1 MRHAQLLDTIRC
13 SPFAAF
19 RDSPMH
25 RHRQGFTLI
34 ELLIVCVIIGILAA
48 FAIANQRN
56 TRQKAAAAS
65 MKSDLR
71 NIAYAEEAYFSEN
84 RTYTS
89 DLARLFFDPSP
100 GVSVTFGTVNGVG
113 WAAQTTHPQA
123 NPPTCAMFAGAVA
136 PMTPATAEGTIACQ

>member
-1 MRHAQLLDTIRC
+1 MR
-13 SPFAAF
+13 
-19 RDSPMH
+19 

-34 ELLIVCVIIGILAA
+34 ELLIVCVIIGIIAA

-84 RTYTS
+84 RVYTS
-89 DLARLFFDPSP
+89 DLTRLFFDPSP

-113 WAAQTTHPQA
+113 WAAQTTHPNA
-123 NPPTCAMFAGAVA
+123 NPLTCAMFAGSVA

>member
-1 MRHAQLLDTIRC
+1 MRRAHTLDSGRR
-13 SPFAAF
+13 AAPVAF
-19 RDSPMH
+19 QDPPMR

-48 FAIANQRN
+48 FAVVNQRN
-56 TRQKAAAAS
+56 SRKRAAAAS

-84 RTYTS
+84 RAYTS

-100 GVSVTFGTVNGVG
+100 GVSVTFGTVNGLG
-113 WAAQTTHPQA
+113 WAAQATHAQA
-123 NPPTCAMFAGAVA
+123 DPGTCAIFAGSVT

>member
-1 MRHAQLLDTIRC
+1 M
-13 SPFAAF
+13 P
-19 RDSPMH
+19 

-34 ELLIVCVIIGILAA
+34 ELLIVCVIIGIIAA

-84 RTYTS
+84 RAYTS

-100 GVSVTFGTVNGVG
+100 GVSVTFGTVNSLG
-113 WAAQTTHPQA
+113 WTAQTTHPEA
-123 NPPTCAMFAGAVA
+123 NPSTCAMFAGSVT
-136 PMTPATAEGTIACQ
+136 PLTPATAEGTIACQ